1 MINHAAMLRP
11 RAKLRPVAN
20 LTALAC
26 AIGASVVAY
35 GAFMTQREAELL
47 ARSNDQLRTRQA
59 ASRQEP
65 SKQELDLQHQWE
77 VLLRERAYPWANVFR
92 AVEHVSDPEI
102 ELLEFRP
109 DRRAGTVVLKGE
121 GRSAESVMRYL
132 ELLQANP
139 TFSRVYLAHTANVE
153 RGRLSTRAFEMRL
166 TLTDKLRAV
175 GR

>member
-1 MINHAAMLRP
+1 MIDHAAMLRP
-11 RAKLRPVAN
+11 RAKLRPVAYVM
-20 LTALAC
+20 ALAI
-26 AIGASVVAY
+26 AVGALAVAY
-35 GAFMTQREAELL
+35 GAFMTQKEAALL
-47 ARSNDQLRTRQA
+47 ARGNEQLRTRQA
-59 ASRQEP
+59 ASRREP

-77 VLLRERAYPWANVFR
+77 VLLRERAYPWAKVFR

-132 ELLQANP
+132 ELLQADP
-139 TFSRVYLAHTANVE
+139 IFSRVYLAHTANVE
-153 RGRLSTRAFEMRL
+153 RGRLSTRAFELRL
-166 TLTDKLRAV
+166 TLTDRLSTA